1 MEKILVLVL
10 CLFCSFCVHSEQIE
24 QPLTLG
30 HFLTDVMQNN
40 PQLLANEQRIQS
52 AQQRVKPAAAL
63 DDPFIAF
70 GVDEVPF
77 GERQYNTK
85 RYQLSQAIPFPGKRH
100 NKADIAQS
108 DVKLTETDGHILR
121 RQLTVF
127 ATQAYYKAL
136 YNDQALTRNNELIAL
151 VESLLGSAKTRY
163 QTGGNEH
170 HDWLLSK
177 IERSALDIERH
188 NLIRQQ
194 ATLYRAL
201 SELTGYTIN
210 YAHGS
215 LSFDFTAANKDSELA
230 TLTEQPELN
239 ALQTQIQRAH
249 TQYHLAKLGYYP
261 DFVVQAMAMTSEDD
275 MNKTMSQWGLMIG
288 MTLPLYAN
296 NKQSQL
302 ISAARHEQNALELE
316 QLTLLNR
323 LKNEQFDAQQ
333 QLMSALDRVKLY
345 EESVIPQT
353 DMAVT
358 NAQSAYASRKL
369 GLSQYLNVLKVRQT
383 QTLELLAARIDVELA
398 LLRQRELLSMPPI
411 LRLAPSKPSLFN
423 GGGMDN
429 SMNNDMN
436 DSMTPSSAVSIGRAM
451 VTPQKT
457 RSGTSSNA
465 GSSSGMSGM

>member
-1 MEKILVLVL
+1 MEKIFVLVL
-10 CLFCSFCVHSEQIE
+10 CLFCSFYVHSEQV
-24 QPLTLG
+24 LTLD

-108 DVKLTETDGHILR
+108 DAKLAETDGQILR
-121 RQLTVF
+121 RQLIVF
-127 ATQAYYKAL
+127 ATQAYYKTL
-136 YNDQALTRNNELIAL
+136 YNDQALARNSELINL

-177 IERSALDIERH
+177 IERSALDIERR

-201 SELTGYTIN
+201 SELTGYTID

-215 LSFDFTAANKDSELA
+215 LSPDFTPAANEDFESA
-230 TLTEQPELN
+230 STLTEQPELN
-239 ALQTQIQRAH
+239 ALQTQIQRAN
-249 TQYHLAKLGYYP
+249 TQHHLAKLGYYP

-275 MNKTMSQWGLMIG
+275 MNETMSQWGLMIG

-302 ISAARHEQNALELE
+302 ISAARHEQNALEFE
-316 QLTLLNR
+316 QIDLLNR

-333 QLMSALDRVKLY
+333 QLQSALDIVKLY
-345 EESVIPQT
+345 EQSVIPQT
-353 DMAVT
+353 DMAVA
-358 NAQSAYASRKL
+358 NAQGSYVARKL

-398 LLRQRELLSMPPI
+398 LLRQRELLSTPSI
-411 LRLAPSKPSLFN
+411 LRFAPGRPTLFD
-423 GGGMDN
+423 GGGMSN
-429 SMNNDMN
+429 NMNE
-436 DSMTPSSAVSIGRAM
+436 SMTPSSAVSIGRAM
-451 VTPQKT
+451 ATPQKT
-457 RSGTSSNA
+457 RSSTSTNA